1 MKWNFKTVGGESQ
14 KDVRERMNEAIG
26 EILKENA
33 GKRIAVF
40 SHGYAITFYLMQWYK
55 LLNVD
60 SEQKLTFEYKGKVV
74 YDRKINA
81 PEVFKLTLDDNN
93 NVENIEV
100 IDIDYSEVE

>member
-1 MKWNFKTVGGESQ
+1 
-14 KDVRERMNEAIG
+14 MNEAIG

-81 PEVFKLTLDDNN
+81 PEVFKLEFNEKNELVDIS
-93 NVENIEV
+93 NIEFN
-100 IDIDYSEVE
+100 DLPYKDGLGK

>member
-1 MKWNFKTVGGESQ
+1 
-14 KDVRERMNEAIG
+14 MNEAID
-26 EILKENA
+26 EILKENT

-55 LLNVD
+55 LLDVN
-60 SEQKLTFEYKGKVV
+60 SEQKLTFEYKGNVV

-81 PEVFKLTLDDNN
+81 PEVFKLTIGDNN

-100 IDIDYSEVE
+100 IDIDYSGVE

>member
-1 MKWNFKTVGGESQ
+1 
-14 KDVRERMNEAIG
+14 
-26 EILKENA
+26 
-33 GKRIAVF
+33 
-40 SHGYAITFYLMQWYK
+40 MQWYK

-100 IDIDYSEVE
+100 IDIDYSGVE